1 MSVARSHT
9 SQLSWTKSDIEQ
21 RLFFSGGRFTQIN
34 TLLSLLLAIAF
45 TAAICGALAMTGENV
60 VRSKLIGQGPIPYSI
75 VFMTCWCLVILGV
88 KQLKLNLQRRCL
100 KMMLTPQDDPAFVL
114 SPGTVRQVTD
124 KMFLLVDK
132 PEKFLLFNRIQ
143 IALSNLANLGR
154 VSDVDDILRSQADT
168 DEATVETSYILLS
181 GLIWAIPI
189 LGFVG
194 TVLGLSVAIGNF
206 GGAMAGGT
214 DEILPELQK
223 VTGGL
228 GLAFDT
234 TLEALIAALGVQL
247 LTTFVRKSEH
257 EFLADCSEY
266 CTNQIVNRLR
276 LLPYETGSPE

>member
-9 SQLSWTKSDIEQ
+9 SQLSWSRSDIEQ
-21 RLFFSGGRFTQIN
+21 RCLFRGGRFTQIN
-34 TLLSLLLAIAF
+34 TLLSLLLAIAL
-45 TAAICGALAMTGENV
+45 TAMVYGALSLTGQNII
-60 VRSKLIGQGPIPYSI
+60 RSKLVGQGLIPYSI
-75 VFMTCWCLVILGV
+75 VFLTCWCLVILGV
-88 KQLKLNLQRRCL
+88 KKQKLRLQRKCL
-100 KMMLTPQDDPAFVL
+100 SMRLTPEDDPTFVL
-114 SPGTVRQVTD
+114 SPNTVRHVTD
-124 KMFLLVDK
+124 QMFLLVDQ
-132 PEKFLLFNRIQ
+132 PEKFLLFNRIN

-168 DEATVETSYILLS
+168 DEATMDTSYILLS

-214 DEILPELQK
+214 EEILPELQK

-266 CTNQIVNRLR
+266 CTNHIVNRLR
-276 LLPYETGSPE
+276 LLPYGTGE